1 MAFNTQW
8 KRFQAEVQKEAVHRR
23 RNRAQITHQLG
34 SSLSDV
40 SFFSELLCIDN
51 TVIGFIRLCQ
61 AVIFM
66 AIGIPVEVT
75 AVDNGA
81 TYLNGLWEAIE
92 KGAAR
97 YEAK

>member
-8 KRFQAEVQKEAVHRR
+8 KCFQAEVQKEAVHRG

-34 SSLSDV
+34 SSLGDV

-61 AVIFM
+61 TVIFM

-81 TYLNGLWEAIE
+81 AYLNGLWEAI
-92 KGAAR
+92 
-97 YEAK
+97 AKRSSNAER